1 MKKFSAFLTE
11 AERSFAAKSAEK
23 LKLKHIGYGRY
34 ADPSGNVTHMSK
46 DGKLVRVDPKNP
58 EAPTQQNGEEETGD
72 GSGKVDQG
80 SVSITF
86 GRFNPPTVGHEK
98 LLDKVAKEAKTS
110 GGEYRIYPS
119 RSEDPKKNPLDPGTK
134 VKYMRMAYPDH
145 ANAIVDNPDM
155 RTIFDVLAALDS
167 DGYSSVNI
175 VVGGDRV
182 SEFNSLAQK
191 YNGDLYTF
199 DEIKVVSAG
208 ERDPDAEGV
217 EGMSAS
223 KMRKAAVENDFDTFD
238 KGIPE
243 SLSKKDRETL
253 YLLLRQ
259 AMQVEESFDDFAEAS
274 YDVFD
279 IAPKLDPQ
287 GLREAYFDGGLFKVG
302 TFVENVNTGIIGKV
316 VSRGSNYVIYVNESD
331 HIFRSWLKD
340 LVEKNSVFGF
350 DYTPA
355 GEVGT
360 KELDRYMRK
369 LTPGEFIRKINKKDK
384 DTK

>member
-1 MKKFSAFLTE
+1 MKKFSAFLIE
-11 AERSFAAKSAEK
+11 AEKSQAAKAAQT

-46 DGKLVRVDPKNP
+46 DGKLVKITRNNDTT
-58 EAPTQQNGEEETGD
+58 PTQSAGGEETAD
-72 GSGKVDQG
+72 GEGKVDQG
-80 SVSITF
+80 TISITF

-98 LLDKVAKEAKTS
+98 LLDKVAREAKSS

-119 RSEDPKKNPLDPGTK
+119 RSEDPKKNPLDAGTK
-134 VKYMRMAYPDH
+134 VKYMRLAYPDH
-145 ANAIVDNPDM
+145 ANAIIDSADM
-155 RTIFDVLAALDS
+155 RTIFDVLSALDA

-208 ERDPDAEGV
+208 DRDPDSEGV

-223 KMRKAAVENDFDTFD
+223 KMRKAAVENDYDTFD

-243 SLSKKDRETL
+243 SLSKKDRDTL

-259 AMQVEESFDDFAEAS
+259 AMQVAESYDDFAEAS
-274 YDVFD
+274 YSLYEV
-279 IAPKLDPQ
+279 APKLDPQ
-287 GLREAYFDGGLFKVG
+287 GLREAYFEGNVFEVG
-302 TFVENVNTGIIGKV
+302 TFVENVNTGIISKI
-316 VSRGSNYVIYVNESD
+316 VSCGSNYVISIDERDN
-331 HIFRSWLKD
+331 IFRTWLRD
-340 LVEKNSVFGF
+340 LVEKNDIKMF
-350 DYTPA
+350 DFTPA
-355 GEVGT
+355 GEMGT
-360 KELDRYMRK
+360 DKLANYMRR

-384 DTK
+384 DA